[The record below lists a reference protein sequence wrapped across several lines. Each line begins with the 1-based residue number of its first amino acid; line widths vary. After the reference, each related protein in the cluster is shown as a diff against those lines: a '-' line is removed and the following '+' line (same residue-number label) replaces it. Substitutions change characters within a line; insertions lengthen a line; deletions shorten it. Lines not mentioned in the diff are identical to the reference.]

1 MIMNNRDRILLMDRS
16 TPGRK
21 AFNFPASDVP
31 KQKLPDKNI
40 LRNKISLPE
49 ISQLEIIRY
58 FTNLSRLNFSIDSNF
73 YPLGSC
79 TMKYNPKINEEIA
92 SFSGFQ
98 NIHPLQDP
106 KSAQG
111 AIKLIKL
118 LQEFLGEITGLEG
131 VSLAPLAGAQGEYSG
146 LLIARKFHSSNNNSQ
161 KNIAIIPDSAHGT
174 NPASA
179 AMAGFDVMTVKSD
192 SNGNVDLEDLKKII
206 NLSLIHI

>member
-16 TPGRK
+16 IPGRK

-92 SFSGFQ
+92 SFSRIFRR
-98 NIHPLQDP
+98 NYR
-106 KSAQG
+106 
-111 AIKLIKL
+111 
-118 LQEFLGEITGLEG
+118 T
-131 VSLAPLAGAQGEYSG
+131 
-146 LLIARKFHSSNNNSQ
+146 
-161 KNIAIIPDSAHGT
+161 
-174 NPASA
+174 
-179 AMAGFDVMTVKSD
+179 
-192 SNGNVDLEDLKKII
+192 
-206 NLSLIHI
+206 

>member
-1 MIMNNRDRILLMDRS
+1 MNNRDRILLMDRS
-16 TPGRK
+16 IPTRK
-21 AFNFPASDVP
+21 AFNFPSSDVP
-31 KQKLPDKNI
+31 KQKLPNKNI
-40 LRNKISLPE
+40 LRKKISLPE

-98 NIHPLQDP
+98 NIHPLQDS
-106 KSAQG
+106 KSTQG

-118 LQEFLGEITGLEG
+118 LQEFLGEITGLKG

-146 LLIARKFHSSNNNSQ
+146 LLIARKFHSSNNNNK

-192 SNGNVDLEDLKKII
+192 NSGNVDIEDLKK
-206 NLSLIHI
+206 NNK